1 MGAWECVVATHLH
14 EMPPPTR
21 FAGPWRCCTVPGMSS
36 QVRVLLVEDHTI
48 VREGLRALL
57 EGRDDIVLV
66 GEAEDGHAG
75 VEAARTL
82 RPSVVV
88 MDLNL
93 ARLDGVEATR
103 IIRSELPETQVL
115 VLSMYGTEEHV
126 RPAIRAGAA
135 GYLLKGS
142 GLSDLLAAISA
153 VAAGH
158 AFFSPEVAR
167 IVLDDSRRVGGSS
180 ERGGAD
186 LTPREREIL
195 RMVAEGRSSPEIARD
210 LELSVKTVEGHR
222 GRIMAKLES
231 KNVAGLVRHAIRLGL
246 VTAD

>member
-1 MGAWECVVATHLH
+1 
-14 EMPPPTR
+14 MPN
-21 FAGPWRCCTVPGMSS
+21 V
-36 QVRVLLVEDHTI
+36 VRVLLVEDHTI

-82 RPSVVV
+82 RPDVVV

-103 IIRSELPETQVL
+103 IIRSEMPETQVL
-115 VLSMYGTEEHV
+115 VLSMYATEEHV

-158 AFFSPEVAR
+158 AFFSPEIAR
-167 IVLDDSRRVGGSS
+167 IVLDDSRRVGGSG

-195 RMVAEGRSSPEIARD
+195 RMVAEGRSSPEIARE

-231 KNVAGLVRHAIRLGL
+231 KNVAGLVRHAIRMGL
-246 VTAD
+246 VSAD